1 MFGLNLSY
9 QWLYFTRPS
18 GPPSP
23 VPEGLERH
31 WVNTPEGQI
40 ELLSNKPSVTSR
52 IDGPPIVFC
61 HGGMGCA
68 WVWTEYMR
76 YLAARGV
83 QCYAISLRGHGA
95 SWHPSYFRMSFA
107 TPRSA
112 LASDL
117 VAAIEWVQEREK
129 SEVMLVGHSSGGGL
143 SQGVLSDGQ
152 ANVKALALLGA
163 IPGYGS

>member
-1 MFGLNLSY
+1 MFGFHLSY
-9 QWLYFTRPS
+9 QWLHYTRPS

-31 WVNTPEGQI
+31 WVETPEGRI
-40 ELLSNKPSVTSR
+40 EVLSNSPSITNR
-52 IDGPPIVFC
+52 TDGPPIVFC

-68 WVWTEYMR
+68 WVWTEYMQ
-76 YLAARGV
+76 YLAVRGV
-83 QCYAISLRGHGA
+83 QCYAVSLRGHGE
-95 SWHPSYFRMSFA
+95 SWHPSYFRMVFA

-112 LASDL
+112 LAFDL
-117 VAAIEWVQEREK
+117 VAVIDWVEMRDK

-143 SQGVLSDGQ
+143 SQGILSDGL

-163 IPGYGS
+163 VPGFGS